1 MSLMYDSYHL
11 ISTPENV
18 DLRLELA
25 GVGNRVLA
33 CLIDTILTYL
43 AIALLWTLMG
53 AGAWAMARYAPSF
66 QIDLSSRA
74 MVTVNLIIVALAI
87 MATFVIYFGY
97 FIFFEGLWQG
107 LTPGKKIVGIRV
119 VGENGE
125 PVSWQAVLLRNVL
138 RIFDEGLFLIGL
150 IFMVVQRDE
159 KRMGDLASG
168 AIVIRER
175 KAIQLQPANTITTPS
190 QDGFATVLSTTELEQ
205 ADAELVSSFL
215 RRRKYML
222 GKERAD
228 LATQL
233 ANYISGKLNPE
244 PRQFI
249 AGEAEPYLEQI
260 SKSNV
265 VI

>member
-1 MSLMYDSYHL
+1 MMYDSYHL

-25 GVGNRVLA
+25 GFGNRVLA

-43 AIALLWTLMG
+43 AIALLWTIVG
-53 AGAWAMARYAPSF
+53 VASWAIGRYAPSF
-66 QIDLSSRA
+66 HLDFSSKA
-74 MVTVNLIIVALAI
+74 MVAAGLIVIALAI

-125 PVSWQAVLLRNVL
+125 PVSWQAVLIRNVL
-138 RIFDEGLFLIGL
+138 RTFDEGLFLIGL
-150 IFMVVQRDE
+150 IFMVVEKDE

-175 KAIQLQPANTITTPS
+175 KAIQLQPANSTATAS
-190 QDGFATVLSTTELEQ
+190 QDGFTADLPPVELDQ
-205 ADAELVSSFL
+205 ADAELVGSFL

-222 GKERAD
+222 AKERAD
-228 LATQL
+228 LAIQL

-260 SKSNV
+260 SKSNILV
-265 VI
+265 